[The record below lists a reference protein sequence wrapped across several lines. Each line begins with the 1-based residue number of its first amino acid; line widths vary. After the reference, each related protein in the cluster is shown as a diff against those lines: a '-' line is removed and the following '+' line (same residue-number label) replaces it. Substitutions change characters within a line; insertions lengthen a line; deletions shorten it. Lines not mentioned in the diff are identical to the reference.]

1 MLSPKYSQRRSFGTG
16 AKAILI
22 VLTWWTCRDWTR
34 KSRDSCRSEK
44 LNLCYCLSSFKRTLP
59 ILAILNSKSAQSPV
73 NASAGQSKLTSR
85 KSGSI
90 SFWSLSREGGKGM
103 EVESIGR
110 KYPKGQLLEV
120 KKADRVHPPVTLL
133 VYNLLQF
140 INLQAVKAKKTLTN
154 RTHLRLK
161 STRKKNTL
169 IELYKCRLKYIL
181 PALNHQNKSS
191 KIN

>member
-1 MLSPKYSQRRSFGTG
+1 
-16 AKAILI
+16 
-22 VLTWWTCRDWTR
+22 
-34 KSRDSCRSEK
+34 
-44 LNLCYCLSSFKRTLP
+44 
-59 ILAILNSKSAQSPV
+59 
-73 NASAGQSKLTSR
+73 
-85 KSGSI
+85 
-90 SFWSLSREGGKGM
+90 M